1 MLNEYECRGEN
12 STTWEGKKK
21 KKGWAAST
29 KEKEKYNG
37 ESMEIKDHV
46 KRNM

>member
-1 MLNEYECRGEN
+1 MNAVVRTVPHGRE
-12 STTWEGKKK
+12 KK